1 MSAVSGSV
9 MVPSNLFKTTQ
20 AGKAASSNFT
30 CICRVRVCLDGN
42 MSHVHISPHLAE
54 SCWPACS
61 LIICHS
67 ADKSLNG
74 SLHMGQG
81 EGRGRQGPTTVLCLA
96 ESTGCCQGEGD
107 FEAPRTACFK
117 HSISRK
123 LFNWSVLL
131 NAILVCSIFSHRGSS
146 VRGREEGTKDRYDG
160 NI

>member
-1 MSAVSGSV
+1 MSAVSGSF
-9 MVPSNLFKTTQ
+9 MVPSNLFKTSQ
-20 AGKAASSNFT
+20 ADKAALIHFT

-96 ESTGCCQGEGD
+96 ESTGRCQGEGE

-117 HSISRK
+117 HSISWK

-131 NAILVCSIFSHRGSS
+131 NAILVCTIFSH
-146 VRGREEGTKDRYDG
+146 
-160 NI
+160 